1 MYKKFLFNFKLLM
14 NNYTKYEIFAIML
27 NFLTKY
33 FIDINLLTITINNAT
48 FNDTLRKHFRNK
60 VKKQFN
66 YI

>member
-66 YI
+66 CI

>member
-48 FNDTLRKHFRNK
+48 FNNTLRKHFRNK
-60 VKKQFN
+60 IKKQFN